1 VFTLLESEIKALGG
15 VTSNEDAAKGS
26 RGLDTKKHTLVL
38 GLTTAARM
46 ETHGVTPR
54 QRLSGREAMLN
65 LQEKICFRCHG
76 GDSEFL
82 RWSQWVTVMP
92 LWLNPSLSLVIVT
105 NTVTDALLL

>member
-1 VFTLLESEIKALGG
+1 
-15 VTSNEDAAKGS
+15 
-26 RGLDTKKHTLVL
+26 
-38 GLTTAARM
+38 
-46 ETHGVTPR
+46 
-54 QRLSGREAMLN
+54 MLN